1 MTLKRNDNNK
11 DSQYLHDM
19 CKRYMNYHTFFT
31 MKDGSTFDG
40 IIESVDKDY
49 VIVLVGED
57 VIDQGCGNEFDEQ
70 RQFGHPRRFRRFR
83 RRVFPLSALAT
94 LLLLSFPLGDTY

>member
-1 MTLKRNDNNK
+1 MTSKRNDYDRNLQ
-11 DSQYLHDM
+11 SLHDE
-19 CKRYMNYHTFFT
+19 CKRLMHYHTFFT

-40 IIESVDKDY
+40 IIEDVDEDY

-57 VIDQGCGNEFDEQ
+57 VIDQGCGNQYGEQ
-70 RQFGHPRRFRRFR
+70 RQFGRPRRFRRFR

-94 LLLLSFPLGDTY
+94 LVLLAFPFME

>member
-1 MTLKRNDNNK
+1 MTSKRNDYDRNL
-11 DSQYLHDM
+11 QYLHDE
-19 CKRYMNYHTFFT
+19 CKRLMYYHTFLT

-40 IIESVDKDY
+40 IIESVDRDY

-57 VIDQGCGNEFDEQ
+57 VIDQGCGDQSDEQ
-70 RQFGHPRRFRRFR
+70 RQFGRPRRFRRFR

-94 LLLLSFPLGDTY
+94 LVLLSFPFRD